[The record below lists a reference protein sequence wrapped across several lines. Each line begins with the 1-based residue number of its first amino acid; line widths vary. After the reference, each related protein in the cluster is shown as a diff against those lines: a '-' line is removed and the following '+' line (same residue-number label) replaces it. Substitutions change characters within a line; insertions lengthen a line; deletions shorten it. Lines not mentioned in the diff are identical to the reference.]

1 MAWDNFMIRN
11 KFKNVELIK
20 TASLKQNAFREA
32 VSDRRQI
39 WQRVIHTRCHI
50 FAL

>member
-32 VSDRRQI
+32 VVVLLILNPQ
-39 WQRVIHTRCHI
+39 
-50 FAL
+50 

>member
-20 TASLKQNAFREA
+20 TASLKQKA
-32 VSDRRQI
+32 VRGAVLVFLILNPQ
-39 WQRVIHTRCHI
+39 
-50 FAL
+50 

>member
-32 VSDRRQI
+32 VLVFLILNSQ
-39 WQRVIHTRCHI
+39 Q
-50 FAL
+50 

>member
-32 VSDRRQI
+32 VLVVLILNPQ
-39 WQRVIHTRCHI
+39 
-50 FAL
+50 